1 MGKGRDKRRKSKA
14 KQEKKTGV
22 SPSLVIVDDPLNHGI
37 PLEGKK
43 WDGTVITSRDTKFL
57 VDKAS

>member
-1 MGKGRDKRRKSKA
+1 
-14 KQEKKTGV
+14 
-22 SPSLVIVDDPLNHGI
+22 VDDPLNHGI